1 MALKAMQLRE
11 RVGRGAAGK
20 GARSDPGEAAS
31 AADGSKTRS
40 NAPSAAMTDG
50 VGRSFKR
57 SRRRCNRAACG
68 PMQPRAETDADPPMN
83 AEEMTQDQCEDM
95 GW

>member
-11 RVGRGAAGK
+11 QAGRGAAS
-20 GARSDPGEAAS
+20 GARGDPGEAAS
-31 AADGSKTRS
+31 AADDSETRS

-50 VGRSFKR
+50 AGRGSKR
-57 SRRRCNRAACG
+57 SRRRSNRAAHG
-68 PMQPRAETDADPPMN
+68 QMQPRAETDAGTPMN
-83 AEEMTQDQCEDM
+83 AKEMTQEQYEAM